1 MVMFNQ
7 QAMPNTQQ
15 TPKEYQTISGLAGIL
30 QHVES
35 GKKLT
40 KAQVAWLRDHVFT
53 QEGTN
58 LDMPIIRAAFELSL
72 TAIGALTRRQ
82 IPVQFSCYLY
92 ACKKQIQQCNET
104 YGYVMRAY
112 ATNAFNIA
120 AATELINMA
129 LLLEQMQPI
138 LAYLAD
144 TLPVSR

>member
-7 QAMPNTQQ
+7 QAIPNAQQ

-40 KAQVAWLRDHVFT
+40 KAQVAWLRDHMFT
-53 QEGTN
+53 QEDAK
-58 LDMPIIRAAFELSL
+58 LDMPIIRTAFELSL

-82 IPVQFSCYLY
+82 VPVQFSGYLR
-92 ACKKQIQQCNET
+92 ACKKQIQQCSET

-112 ATNAFNIA
+112 ATKTFNSA
-120 AATELINMA
+120 AATKLINMT
-129 LLLEQMQPI
+129 LVLEQMQPI
-138 LAYLAD
+138 LTYLAD